1 MTKKEL
7 LQMDYWELRKAVSQL
22 VPRTFR
28 LREDARKGEAVKEKG
43 RKKNYHQ
50 YDLVGQEMT
59 KRERLLNTE
68 EVNSFM
74 EISCRAQ
81 ACPMP
86 LNLDVYDGL
95 LCGFKCIYC
104 VPGKTRILMSDGNEI
119 RAESVSVGDRIKS
132 YNTETGIVEDALIE
146 KVMSRTAPGVVEIV
160 TTNGTRVQATPEH
173 PIYTRDIGWLDAGG
187 ISPGDEVLVY
197 DGVWVTGETY
207 WERVDNVRIIS
218 QEQEV
223 FNYHV
228 SPNNN
233 YFADKVLV
241 HNCYADAFRASLYT
255 SFFDN
260 SKSVGLRHCNPD
272 FYKAK
277 LDDMFS
283 KFLGKDPLEVRSD
296 VGKALAKRIPIRFGI
311 RFEDFLPAEKSKGIS
326 LELLNY
332 LRKAEYPL
340 MINTKSDLVGEDNY
354 VRALS
359 RNKAKTAVHITMI
372 SCDEDFLRIIEPGAP
387 TFAKRLQAAKNLTE
401 AGVRVVAR
409 IEPYMVFLND
419 SKDMVYEYFDRMKE
433 AGVTHLTFDTYS
445 YSANNPGI
453 RQNFVRRGYDWER
466 MFLLTSD
473 SQAIGSLLLSKFM
486 GMFREHGF
494 KASTFDMGSVPDN
507 DDTICCSVGDWFADA
522 GYNWGCVVG
531 AVRYIQE
538 RGLKPTSWNNFHR
551 YVMRNGG
558 FLSKV
563 LEEEVKELWNLEGN
577 ASYFVNWGRGIEPC
591 GHDDHGILWHY
602 RGGPEADFRYNILEG
617 VI

>member
-1 MTKKEL
+1 MTRKEL
-7 LQMDYWELRKAVSQL
+7 LQMDYWELRKVVSKL

-68 EVNSFM
+68 EVNSFL

-104 VPGKTRILMSDGNEI
+104 VPGRTNILMEDGDSYK
-119 RAESVSVGDRIKS
+119 RADQIHVGDRIKS
-132 YNTETGIVEDALIE
+132 YNIETKKLETATIE
-146 KVMSRTAPGVVEIV
+146 RVMSRTAPGIIRIATEEEAFLY
-160 TTNGTRVQATPEH
+160 ATPEH
-173 PIYTRDIGWLDAGG
+173 PIYTERGWVDAGQLS
-187 ISPGDEVLVY
+187 IDDMLLVY
-197 DGVWVTGETY
+197 DDFWKPGTVSWQ
-207 WERVDNVRIIS
+207 IIEEIKVLS
-218 QEQEV
+218 GEQEV
-223 FNYHV
+223 FNFHV

-233 YFADKVLV
+233 YFANRVLV

-277 LDDMFS
+277 LDDLFNKS
-283 KFLGKDPLEVRSD
+283 LGKDPLEIKSD

-332 LRKAEYPL
+332 LRKAQYPL
-340 MINTKSDLVGEDNY
+340 MINTKSNLVGEDAY
-354 VRALS
+354 VKALS
-359 RNKAKTAVHITMI
+359 GNKAKTAVHITMI
-372 SCDEDFLRIIEPGAP
+372 SCDEDFLRVVEPGAP
-387 TFAKRLQAAKNLTE
+387 TFEKRIQAAKNLVD
-401 AGVRVVAR
+401 AGVRAVAR

-419 SKDMVYEYFDRMKE
+419 SQDMVQEYFGRMKE

-486 GMFREHGF
+486 EMFREQGF
-494 KASTFDMGSVPDN
+494 SASSFDMGGVPDN
-507 DDTICCSVGDWFADA
+507 NDTICCSVGDWFKDA
-522 GYNWGCVVG
+522 GYNWGCTVG
-531 AVRYIQE
+531 AVRYIKG

-558 FLSKV
+558 FLSKT

-591 GHDDHGILWHY
+591 GHDEHGILWHY
-602 RGGPEADFRYNILEG
+602 REAPEADFRYKILEG
-617 VI
+617 VV

>member
-7 LQMDYWELRKAVSQL
+7 LQMDYWELRKVVSKL

-68 EVNSFM
+68 EVNSFL

-95 LCGFKCIYC
+95 LCGFKCLY
-104 VPGKTRILMSDGNEI
+104 
-119 RAESVSVGDRIKS
+119 
-132 YNTETGIVEDALIE
+132 
-146 KVMSRTAPGVVEIV
+146 
-160 TTNGTRVQATPEH
+160 
-173 PIYTRDIGWLDAGG
+173 
-187 ISPGDEVLVY
+187 
-197 DGVWVTGETY
+197 
-207 WERVDNVRIIS
+207 
-218 QEQEV
+218 
-223 FNYHV
+223 
-228 SPNNN
+228 
-233 YFADKVLV
+233 
-241 HNCYADAFRASLYT
+241 CYADAFRASLYT

-277 LDDMFS
+277 LDDLFNKS
-283 KFLGKDPLEVRSD
+283 LGKDPLEIKSD

-332 LRKAEYPL
+332 LRKAQYPL
-340 MINTKSDLVGEDNY
+340 MINTKSNLVGEDAY
-354 VRALS
+354 VKALS
-359 RNKAKTAVHITMI
+359 GNKAKTAVHITMI
-372 SCDEDFLRIIEPGAP
+372 SCDEDFLRVIEPGAP
-387 TFAKRLQAAKNLTE
+387 TFEKRIQAAKNLVD
-401 AGVRVVAR
+401 AGVRAVAR

-419 SKDMVYEYFDRMKE
+419 SQDMVQEYFGRMKE

-486 GMFREHGF
+486 EMFREQGF
-494 KASTFDMGSVPDN
+494 SASSFDMGGVPDN
-507 DDTICCSVGDWFADA
+507 NDPICCSVGDWFKDA

-531 AVRYIQE
+531 AVRYIKE

-591 GHDDHGILWHY
+591 GHDEHGILWHY
-602 RGGPEADFRYNILEG
+602 RENPEADFRYKVLEG
-617 VI
+617 VV

>member
-1 MTKKEL
+1 MVTCPLCGREFVQITNTHLKKAHQMDLEEFNKRFPGFELWSEERKAKQSESLTGKNVGNARPDARKRMNESNPMKTEAGRSRMGKTRSERIANGSIAALKNLGHLPTANEKEMMAIFERNNIPLKYVGDGQLFLGNKCPDFVNEDMRIVVELDLDHMRHEAEKDALRKHYLSHGYLCVHLVTMDETAAVRWLAPFFNGGPRWEKIKTITKKEL
-7 LQMDYWELRKAVSQL
+7 S
-22 VPRTFR
+22 
-28 LREDARKGEAVKEKG
+28 G
-43 RKKNYHQ
+43 RK
-50 YDLVGQEMT
+50 
-59 KRERLLNTE
+59 R
-68 EVNSFM
+68 
-74 EISCRAQ
+74 
-81 ACPMP
+81 
-86 LNLDVYDGL
+86 
-95 LCGFKCIYC
+95 
-104 VPGKTRILMSDGNEI
+104 
-119 RAESVSVGDRIKS
+119 
-132 YNTETGIVEDALIE
+132 
-146 KVMSRTAPGVVEIV
+146 
-160 TTNGTRVQATPEH
+160 
-173 PIYTRDIGWLDAGG
+173 
-187 ISPGDEVLVY
+187 
-197 DGVWVTGETY
+197 
-207 WERVDNVRIIS
+207 
-218 QEQEV
+218 V

-228 SPNNN
+228 GPNNN
-233 YFADKVLV
+233 YFADRVLV
-241 HNCYADAFRASLYT
+241 HNCFADAFRASLYT

-272 FYKAK
+272 FYKTK
-277 LDDMFS
+277 LDEMFN
-283 KFLGKDPLEVRSD
+283 KFLGKDPLEVKSD
-296 VGKALAKRIPIRFGI
+296 LGKALAKRIPIRFGI

-332 LRKAEYPL
+332 LRKAQYPL
-340 MINTKSDLVGEDNY
+340 MINTKSDLVGEDAY

-372 SCDEDFLRIIEPGAP
+372 SCDEDFLRVIEPGAP
-387 TFAKRLQAAKNLTE
+387 TFAKRIQAAKNLSE

-419 SKDMVYEYFDRMKE
+419 SKDMVQEYFGRMKE

-486 GMFREHGF
+486 DMFREQGF
-494 KASTFDMGSVPDN
+494 SASSFDMGGAPDN
-507 DDTICCSVGDWFADA
+507 DDTICCSVGDWFPDA
-522 GYNWGCVVG
+522 GYNWGCTVG
-531 AVRYIQE
+531 AVRYIKE

-591 GHDDHGILWHY
+591 GHDEHGILWHY
-602 RGGPEADFRYNILEG
+602 RENPEADFRYSILEG